1 MEDCDERREI
11 KMKKAMIQKI
21 VLISIFLI
29 GGLVFTYPFYSNGIN
44 YVIDQQRLKVLHE
57 QTETEHI
64 EKEKKMNALNE
75 KIKVQG
81 LVINHDPF
89 DVSQVDKKNLEL
101 KNHLIGSI
109 SIPKIDVT
117 IPLFD
122 TLSNQVLENG
132 AGVLQGSSMPTGGK
146 NTHSV
151 ISAHRG
157 LAERLLFRN
166 LDKLEKGDIFIVESA
181 GKLLAYEV
189 FQIQTVKPEETDF
202 IKLQPTEDLV
212 SLLTCT
218 PYMINSHRLIVT
230 GKRTEVTKALEAEVR
245 ESQKKQNWQQWLL
258 LLAIILGILIIFYL
272 IYRVIRNYLISQNKY
287 SFTFYLRDHEKTAI
301 EDQEFIIYRKGSNK
315 ILKRKGEFL
324 VPLSQLNGRVVIKDL
339 PGGVYR
345 LSLRDKPRQYLGQFG
360 VKKLKE
366 TRMSWLKTETDLIS
380 IKEKN
385 RRLWITIRKN

>member
-287 SFTFYLRDHEKTAI
+287 SFTFY
-301 EDQEFIIYRKGSNK
+301 FIIRK
-315 ILKRKGEFL
+315 
-324 VPLSQLNGRVVIKDL
+324 
-339 PGGVYR
+339 
-345 LSLRDKPRQYLGQFG
+345 
-360 VKKLKE
+360 
-366 TRMSWLKTETDLIS
+366 
-380 IKEKN
+380 
-385 RRLWITIRKN
+385 